1 MNIQPNQLYDQ
12 DFYAWSLDMAS
23 KIRNKEF
30 DCIDIE
36 NVAEE
41 IESLARSDYRK
52 LISRLEVLI
61 AHLLKWMLQPDKR
74 SSGWR
79 GTIVEQRR
87 KINKLLSES
96 PSLKYKLNKETNLN
110 EVYED
115 AKNIFYKDTGLDI
128 TKLMANNLCPFVI
141 TQILNNDFYPDE

>member
-41 IESLARSDYRK
+41 IEALGRSDYRE

-61 AHLLKWMLQPDKR
+61 AHLLKWRLQPDKR
-74 SSGWR
+74 SSSWR
-79 GTIVEQRR
+79 GTIVEQRWR
-87 KINKLLSES
+87 IKKLMSES
-96 PSLKYKLNKETNLN
+96 PSLKYKLDETDQGELYQGAWNN
-110 EVYED
+110 
-115 AKNIFYKDTGLDI
+115 FYKDTGI
-128 TKLMANNLCPFVI
+128 EISKLMASNPYPFTVS
-141 TQILNNDFYPDE
+141 QILNNDFYPDE